1 VDYAEVPI
9 AEAYELLN
17 AGGIVL
23 VCTKSEDGRYDVA
36 PIAWNCPLDYAPASR
51 LILVCDTGHRSYE
64 DLERAGEFAVALP
77 IVAQRGLVEKA
88 GSVSGR
94 DVDKYSSLGIESFPA
109 SRVDARIPAG
119 VAGWLE
125 CRLMRIVVEG
135 TSAIVM
141 GEVLFA
147 SALPDAW
154 KERLHY
160 VREGLWFSP
169 GPRIGG

>member
-1 VDYAEVPI
+1 MDYAEVPI

-23 VCTKSEDGRYDVA
+23 VCTKSPGGRYDVA

-64 DLERAGEFAVALP
+64 DLERSGEFAVALP
-77 IVAQRGLVEKA
+77 TIAQRDLVEKA

-94 DVDKYSSLGIESFPA
+94 DLDKYSSLGLEYFAA

-125 CRLMRIVVEG
+125 CRLMRVVVEG

-147 SALPDAW
+147 SARPDAW
-154 KERLHY
+154 KERLHF
-160 VREGLWFSP
+160 VREGV
-169 GPRIGG
+169 

>member
-1 VDYAEVPI
+1 MDYAEVPI

-23 VCTKSEDGRYDVA
+23 VCCTKSPGGRYDVA

-64 DLERAGEFAVALP
+64 DLERSGEFAVALP
-77 IVAQRGLVEKA
+77 TIAQRDLVEKA

-94 DVDKYSSLGIESFPA
+94 DLDKYSSLGLEYFAA

-119 VAGWLE
+119 VAGCSSAASCASSSKERPHDRHGRGAL
-125 CRLMRIVVEG
+125 RLGPSRRLEG
-135 TSAIVM
+135 TAP
-141 GEVLFA
+141 L
-147 SALPDAW
+147 
-154 KERLHY
+154 R
-160 VREGLWFSP
+160 
-169 GPRIGG
+169 PRGR